1 MIDLPKTWKGL
12 VARAV
17 NELLAESGGDAGPLK
32 TDEIVAEQPPRP
44 ELGDLAFPMFPFAK
58 RLKLAPVLVAGRIK
72 DRLANGAVPLPGEVS
87 AAGPYLNVRFAIA
100 EAAESIIDE
109 VLARGQ
115 DYGRSRRLGGQ
126 RIVVEFSSPNTNKP
140 LHLGHLRNDI
150 LGESVSR
157 ILKANG
163 AEVFKVNLINDRG
176 VHICKSMLAYER
188 FGDGKTPETAG
199 VKSDHF
205 VGDYY
210 VRFNSWAKEEPQA
223 EEGARELL
231 RRWEAG
237 DGAVRKLWA
246 TMNRWAIDG
255 ISETYRRTG
264 IAFDRV
270 YYESDTYERGREEV
284 LKGLEAGVFYRE
296 EDGSVW
302 IDLTDAGLDKK
313 VLLRK
318 DGTTVYVTQDIGT
331 AIARHRD
338 YPFDR
343 LIYVVASE
351 QQYHFK
357 VLFQVLGRLGFPW
370 ATNLFHL
377 SYGMV
382 NLPEGKMKSREGTVV
397 DADDLLDDLARMA
410 ADEIRQKGREEE
422 VGDVAA
428 TAEAIA
434 LGALNYYLLQVSPP
448 KDMIF
453 DPKESISFTGN
464 TGPYLQ
470 YMGTRI
476 QSMLRKVDGGTPAAE
491 DAGIAAGDR
500 GDEPLGR
507 FRPEL
512 LQRGDEWEVVK
523 LLGVYPEMVERSAA
537 EYNPSLLAGFLY
549 DLSSTFSRYYHDT
562 PILHNA
568 DADLVATRVRLCR
581 AVAQVLRNAFD
592 LVAIPYLD
600 RM

>member
-1 MIDLPKTWKGL
+1 MVDIKREWEEL
-12 VARAV
+12 VSQAV
-17 NELLAESGGDAGPLK
+17 NLLLREAGSAGDLV
-32 TDEIVAEQPPRP
+32 VADQVISERPPRSD
-44 ELGDLAFPMFPFAK
+44 LGDLAFPMFPFAK
-58 RLKLAPVLVAGRIK
+58 LLRTAPPLVASRIK
-72 DRLANGAVPLPGEVS
+72 ETLERIGGANGLPGEVN
-87 AAGPYLNVRFAIA
+87 AAGPYLNVRFSIA
-100 EAAESIIDE
+100 KVAGGVIDE
-109 VLARGQ
+109 VLRLG
-115 DYGRSRRLGGQ
+115 DEYGKSRRLAGQ
-126 RIVVEFSSPNTNKP
+126 HIMVEFSSPNTNKP

-157 ILKANG
+157 VLAACG
-163 AEVFKVNLINDRG
+163 AEVCKVNLINDRG
-176 VHICKSMLAYER
+176 VHICKSMLAYKR
-188 FGDGKTPETAG
+188 FGAGQTPEAAG
-199 VKSDHF
+199 QKSDHF

-210 VRFNSWAKEEPQA
+210 VRFNTWSKEDAEA

-237 DGAVRKLWA
+237 DSEVRELWSL
-246 TMNRWAIDG
+246 MNRWAIDG
-255 ISETYRRTG
+255 ITKTYRRTG
-264 IAFDRV
+264 ISFDRV
-270 YYESDTYERGREEV
+270 YYESNTYEQGREEV
-284 LKGLEAGVFYRE
+284 LKGLQSGAFYRE
-296 EDGSVW
+296 PDGSVW
-302 IDLTDAGLDKK
+302 VDLTDVGLDKK

-357 VLFQVLGRLGFPW
+357 VLFDILKRLGFPW
-370 ATNLFHL
+370 AGNLYHL

-397 DADDLLDDLARMA
+397 DADDLFDELSEMA
-410 ADEIRQKGREEE
+410 AGEIREKGRAEE
-422 VGDVAA
+422 VGDVGK

-434 LGALNYYLLQVSPP
+434 LGALNYYLLQVSPA

-476 QSMLRKVDGGTPAAE
+476 SSMLRKFDEFGE
-491 DAGIAAGDR
+491 DFT
-500 GDEPLGR
+500 GR

-512 LQRGDEWEVVK
+512 LKEGDEWDIVK
-523 LLGVYPEMVERSAA
+523 LLGSYPEVVDRAGA
-537 EYNPSLLAGFLY
+537 EYNPSMVTAYLY
-549 DLSSTFSRYYHDT
+549 DLSRTFSRYYHDNPVLYNT
-562 PILHNA
+562 
-568 DADLVATRVRLCR
+568 DQDLVATRVRLCR
-581 AVAQVLRNAFD
+581 AVEQVLKSAFA
-592 LVAIPYLD
+592 LVAIPFLE